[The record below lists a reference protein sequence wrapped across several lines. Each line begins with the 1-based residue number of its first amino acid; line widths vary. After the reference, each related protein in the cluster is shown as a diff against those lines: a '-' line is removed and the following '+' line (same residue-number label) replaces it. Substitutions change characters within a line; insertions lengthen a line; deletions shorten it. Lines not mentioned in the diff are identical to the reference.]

1 VVEVERVLRESGC
14 AYGSK
19 RVHAELARQGVGV
32 GCERTTREIMAERG
46 WSSVHPTPWRR
57 TTQPDGTPPSPDL
70 TGQEFTSCSPGRQLV
85 GDITQIDAW
94 EGPVY
99 LATVIDLSN
108 REVIGYAI
116 ADHHRAS
123 LVCDAVNTARFR
135 KVLGWKTPAEAFNQH
150 LRSNQQIGVATTH

>member
-1 VVEVERVLRESGC
+1 MSAFDFSTTIDPLIFGNGVIT
-14 AYGSK
+14 
-19 RVHAELARQGVGV
+19 VH
-32 GCERTTREIMAERG
+32 
-46 WSSVHPTPWRR
+46 
-57 TTQPDGTPPSPDL
+57 
-70 TGQEFTSCSPGRQLV
+70 
-85 GDITQIDAW
+85 
-94 EGPVY
+94 
-99 LATVIDLSN
+99 LATVIDLFN